1 MTKEDSPCWGTF
13 DYRQVPGGEDNGIL
27 SDYGRHLG
35 LEAVITR
42 DCFQKMVAIVA
53 IIICGFFFM
62 HIVQDGG
69 RGELEMVSIFILSI
83 LIQMST
89 SIHLHYC
96 LRKLR

>member
-27 SDYGRHLG
+27 SDYGCHLG

-53 IIICGFFFM
+53 IIICGFFLCTLCKM
-62 HIVQDGG
+62 E
-69 RGELEMVSIFILSI
+69 GEESLKWYLYLSSPF
-83 LIQMST
+83 LF
-89 SIHLHYC
+89 
-96 LRKLR
+96 K